1 MLNSEKPTS
10 VSTDINFSFISSL
23 KDIQRADWNS
33 LLEDDNP
40 FLCYEFLSALEQN
53 DCLGE
58 KYGWYPHHLIVR
70 DQDDVLIAATP
81 LYIKTNSYGEFVFDW
96 SWASAYEKA
105 GLNYYPKLISSIPY
119 TPATGKRLLLSP
131 KLSQQQHADLA
142 AKMIQATLS
151 ESENLN
157 MSGTHWLFNQENE
170 CHYFKQQDLM
180 FRLGCQYHWNNH
192 NYESFDQFLDSFV
205 SRKRKKVKQERK
217 YVKQQN
223 IDIKRVHGN
232 ELNEEQW
239 QQIHAFYESTFY
251 RKNGI
256 PTLSL
261 DFFKEVGS
269 SMGKQMML
277 VLSYSDNQLIAC
289 AINFRSSHTLYGRF
303 WGCTQTVHS
312 LHFEAC
318 YYQGIEYCINHKLM
332 RFDPGAQGEHKIS
345 RGFKPVKT
353 LSNHMILHAEFRQA
367 IEQFID
373 DEKIQV
379 NAQIDHLTSFLPF
392 KSASL

>member
-1 MLNSEKPTS
+1 MLTSENPKS

-23 KDIQRADWNS
+23 KSVQRTEWNA

-70 DQDDVLIAATP
+70 DDAGTLIAATP

-96 SWASAYEKA
+96 SWASAYEQA

-131 KLSQQQHADLA
+131 NLSPAQQSDLA
-142 AKMIQATLS
+142 AKLIQTTLS
-151 ESENLN
+151 ESEKLN
-157 MSGTHWLFNQENE
+157 MSGTHWLFNETEE
-170 CHYFKQQDLM
+170 CNHFKKQGQM
-180 FRLGCQYHWNNH
+180 FRLGCQYHWRNH

-223 IDIKRVHGN
+223 IEIKRVHGN
-232 ELNEEQW
+232 ELNEQQW
-239 QQIHAFYESTFY
+239 QQIHKFYESTFY
-251 RKNGI
+251 RKSGI

-261 DFFKEVGS
+261 DFFKEIGS
-269 SMGKQMML
+269 TMGEQIVL
-277 VLSYSDNQLIAC
+277 VLSYSDEQLVAC

-303 WGCTQTVHS
+303 WGCTQTFHS

-318 YYQGIEYCINHKLM
+318 YYQGIEYAIDNKLTV
-332 RFDPGAQGEHKIS
+332 FEPGAQGEHKIS
-345 RGFKPVKT
+345 RGFLPTKTWSAHNIHDSRFEPSIRDFCRREQEYMQQDYDELMT
-353 LSNHMILHAEFRQA
+353 LSPYR
-367 IEQFID
+367 
-373 DEKIQV
+373 
-379 NAQIDHLTSFLPF
+379 S
-392 KSASL
+392 